1 MAGSC
6 CQFQVS
12 FAVEQGLLD
21 TCLCALLFGGLGYG
35 LAFGGTLEKN
45 NLFFGT
51 TGFAFGGDMFVDP
64 KTKTYRGR

>member
-1 MAGSC
+1 M
-6 CQFQVS
+6 
-12 FAVEQGLLD
+12 LD